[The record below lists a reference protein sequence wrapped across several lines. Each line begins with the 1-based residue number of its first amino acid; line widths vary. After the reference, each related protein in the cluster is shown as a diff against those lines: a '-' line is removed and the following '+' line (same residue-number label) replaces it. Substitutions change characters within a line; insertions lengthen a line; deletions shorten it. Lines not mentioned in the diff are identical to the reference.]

1 MYSRML
7 VLICLFLGQ
16 QLLKWKISLSTVR
29 SDTYVYAVLSCLPW
43 VGRELYEKKE
53 QDLERLLKHIE
64 IYVRKR
70 SRKHVPGLRVWRS
83 DRPHPQ
89 EEYLDCLWA
98 QVWGSGGFFS
108 SVKLLVFILFSCIL
122 FHFCVHS
129 PLRGKLTSLN
139 V

>member
-1 MYSRML
+1 MCVCVCVY
-7 VLICLFLGQ
+7 VCV
-16 QLLKWKISLSTVR
+16 TVR

-70 SRKHVPGLRVWRS
+70 SRKHIPGLRVWRS

-98 QVWGSGGFFS
+98 QV
-108 SVKLLVFILFSCIL
+108 SVVGCYYCCTVLL
-122 FHFCVHS
+122 
-129 PLRGKLTSLN
+129 
-139 V
+139 

>member
-1 MYSRML
+1 M
-7 VLICLFLGQ
+7 
-16 QLLKWKISLSTVR
+16 R

-70 SRKHVPGLRVWRS
+70 SRKHMPGLRVWRS

-98 QVWGSGGFFS
+98 QVRPHTPPLYSLLLFLSFFLS
-108 SVKLLVFILFSCIL
+108 FLFP
-122 FHFCVHS
+122 V
-129 PLRGKLTSLN
+129 N
-139 V
+139 